1 MCCPR
6 GLITGIYEDD
16 EYLPLLPIPPP
27 AAQLACEEDAM
38 PYLIPLII
46 YLAVSLT
53 WARIFRR
60 IGWSRWL
67 ALLMIVPIANIVL
80 YFAFV
85 FMRWPIEDT
94 LTPWP
99 PDGPRT

>member
-1 MCCPR
+1 
-6 GLITGIYEDD
+6 
-16 EYLPLLPIPPP
+16 
-27 AAQLACEEDAM
+27 M

-46 YLAVSLT
+46 YLAVALT

-60 IGWSRWL
+60 VGWSRWL

-85 FMRWPIEDT
+85 FMPWPIEDT
-94 LTPWP
+94 YTPLP
-99 PDGPRT
+99 LDGPHTS